1 MSLGILVGA
10 GGGIGSACARALDS
24 SVDLMILSGRSDSRL
39 RTTYQAMTAKAI
51 AVPADIAT
59 ENGRDAIVHAV
70 RESQLEI
77 GWVVLASGVPLRG
90 ALPKLTLRDIQDTL
104 ITNLVGPALLIRMLL
119 DCQWHADASIVVVGS
134 ISASRALP
142 NRSIYGGSKAGLEHL
157 CRSLA
162 AEVAP
167 LGIRVNVVAPG
178 VIDTPFLGSDREP
191 LDRWVQARVP
201 QQRLGTPKEVAD
213 VVRYLVLEAPSYVT
227 GARIAVDGGA
237 ESVA

>member
-10 GGGIGSACARALDS
+10 SGGIGSACAKALDS
-24 SVDLMILSGRSDSRL
+24 SVDLMVLAGRSEARL
-39 RTTYQAMTAKAI
+39 RATEKMLTATAT
-51 AVPADIAT
+51 AVAADIAT
-59 ENGRDAIVHAV
+59 ESGRDAILRAV
-70 RESQLEI
+70 QVSQLEI
-77 GWVVLASGVPLRG
+77 GWLVLASGVPLRG
-90 ALPKLTLRDIQDTL
+90 SLPQQGLRDIHDTL
-104 ITNLVGPALLIRMLL
+104 LTNLVGPALLIRMLL
-119 DCQWHADASIVVVGS
+119 DCRWRPNASIIAIGS

-142 NRSIYGGSKAGLEHL
+142 NRSVYGGSKAGLEHF

-178 VIDTPFLGSDREP
+178 VIDTPFLGGDRGP
-191 LDRWVQARVP
+191 LDRWVQTHVP
-201 QQRLGTPKEVAD
+201 QRRVGAPQDVAD
-213 VVRYLVLEAPSYVT
+213 VVRFLVLEAPSYMT